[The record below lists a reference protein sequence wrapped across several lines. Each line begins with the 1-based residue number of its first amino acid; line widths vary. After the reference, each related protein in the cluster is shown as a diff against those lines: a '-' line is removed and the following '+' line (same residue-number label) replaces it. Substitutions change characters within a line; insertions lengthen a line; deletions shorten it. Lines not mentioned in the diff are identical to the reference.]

1 MCQSCMRG
9 SKKRTRLVNLNKI
22 SDVIL
27 GFLYEILRISDEGI
41 SMEFQDLDRDF
52 KCN

>member
-1 MCQSCMRG
+1 MRG
-9 SKKRTRLVNLNKI
+9 SKKRTRLENLNKI

-27 GFLYEILRISDEGI
+27 KFLYEILKISDVIEGI
-41 SMEFQDLDRDF
+41 SMEFQDLDWDL